1 MKKTLFC
8 AAYVLA
14 VFAVTEWAQALSA
27 SAAQP
32 ESSAFVSEPMAIN
45 KVLMIEKLANDYQTQ
60 FEHSRQKSSD
70 EDELRRSL
78 ETKGRDRIDAIL
90 EEVKEPQELYTM
102 AVLLNEGYGE
112 LFESIHDRLLFFASE
127 AVVLRLAA
135 LGTDEAYHYFIRLK
149 QVYGTDGAGSLQYR
163 FLEFRY
169 FKQYSEDPR
178 VLQAESEY
186 EFI

>member
-8 AAYVLA
+8 TVSILAA
-14 VFAVTEWAQALSA
+14 FAVTEWAQALQA

-32 ESSAFVSEPMAIN
+32 ESAAFVSESRAIN
-45 KVLMIEKLANDYQTQ
+45 KVLMMEKLANDYQTQ

-90 EEVKEPQELYTM
+90 EEVKEPRELYTM
-102 AVLLNEGYGE
+102 AVLLKEGYGE

-135 LGTDEAYHYFIRLK
+135 LGTEEAYYYFIRLK
-149 QVYGTDGAGSLQYR
+149 QVYGTDGAGSLQYL

-169 FKQYSEDPR
+169 FKQYSKDPR
-178 VLQAESEY
+178 VLQAKSEY
-186 EFI
+186 EFV